1 MCRKEGK
8 KYSFLA
14 PDTCSEDEPDLNLG
28 QISQDLYRDLRR
40 SSQFQRLQED
50 GRTNSSRL
58 AEDGKVNSS
67 VLARV
72 SQMNL
77 TRLSQYCSYSMFNNE
92 STESLAESSQH
103 SARSSTSQLYQANF
117 KNNNMILSGG

>member
-72 SQMNL
+72 S
-77 TRLSQYCSYSMFNNE
+77 R
-92 STESLAESSQH
+92 
-103 SARSSTSQLYQANF
+103 
-117 KNNNMILSGG
+117 